1 MRHWLCVGHPHAAV
15 PLGVPPHGAGTITPV
30 DLSPRSLLERSRTPA
45 GKKMVRYSLVSV
57 VSVVVSQVVL
67 FAAQSFWSART
78 SNIVAVCVSA
88 IPSYYLNRA
97 WAWGKTG
104 KSHLMKEIVP
114 FWSLALLGLIFS
126 TWAADYAE
134 TNAHHWTGSDLGVRL
149 IVNIA
154 ALAAFG
160 VLWVGKF
167 FIFNRLMFAHQ
178 PEPSLPAGG

>member
-1 MRHWLCVGHPHAAV
+1 MMDV
-15 PLGVPPHGAGTITPV
+15 
-30 DLSPRSLLERSRTPA
+30 SPRALLERSRTP
-45 GKKMVRYSLVSV
+45 GGQKMVRYSLVSV
-57 VSVVVSQVVL
+57 VSVMVSQIVL
-67 FAAQSFWSART
+67 FVAQSFWSART
-78 SNIVAVCVSA
+78 SNIVAVCISA
-88 IPSYYLNRA
+88 VPSYYLNRA

-104 KSHLMKEIVP
+104 KSHLIKEIVP

-134 TNAHHWTGSDLGVRL
+134 SNAHHITSSTLGARL
-149 IVNIA
+149 VVNFA

-167 FIFNRLMFAHQ
+167 FIFNRVLFAHRPE

>member
-1 MRHWLCVGHPHAAV
+1 MVA
-15 PLGVPPHGAGTITPV
+15 
-30 DLSPRSLLERSRTPA
+30 LSPRSLVERSRTP
-45 GKKMVRYSLVSV
+45 GGRKMIRYSLVSV
-57 VSVVVSQVVL
+57 VSVIVSQVVL
-67 FAAQSFWSART
+67 FIAQSFWSART

-88 IPSYYLNRA
+88 VPSYYLNRA

-134 TNAHHWTGSDLGVRL
+134 SNAHHITSSELGARL
-149 IVNIA
+149 VVNFA

-167 FIFNRLMFAHQ
+167 IIFNRVLFAHH
-178 PEPSLPAGG
+178 PEPSVPAG

>member
-1 MRHWLCVGHPHAAV
+1 MKAL
-15 PLGVPPHGAGTITPV
+15 TPSG
-30 DLSPRSLLERSRTPA
+30 LMAQTRTPTGQKLVKYA
-45 GKKMVRYSLVSV
+45 MVSIISV
-57 VSVVVSQVVL
+57 IVGQALLL
-67 FAAQSFWSART
+67 FALTILDWRAAP
-78 SNIVAVCVSA
+78 SNLFAVAVSS
-88 IPSYYLNRA
+88 IPAYYLNRA

-114 FWSLALLGLIFS
+114 FWSLALLGLVLS
-126 TWAADYAE
+126 TWAADFAE
-134 TNAHHWTGSDLGVRL
+134 TNAHHLTSSDLGARL
-149 IVNIA
+149 IVNAA

>member
-1 MRHWLCVGHPHAAV
+1 MAD
-15 PLGVPPHGAGTITPV
+15 TIPMV
-30 DLSPRSLLERSRTPA
+30 DVSPRRMLERSRTPG
-45 GKKMVRYSLVSV
+45 GKKMIRYSLVSV
-57 VSVVVSQVVL
+57 VSVIVSQIVL
-67 FAAQSFWSART
+67 FIAQSFWSART

-88 IPSYYLNRA
+88 VPSYYLNRA

-134 TNAHHWTGSDLGVRL
+134 SNAHHLTSSDLVTRL
-149 IVNIA
+149 IVNGA

-160 VLWVGKF
+160 ILWVGKF
-167 FIFNRLMFAHQ
+167 FIFNRLMFAHH

>member
-1 MRHWLCVGHPHAAV
+1 M
-15 PLGVPPHGAGTITPV
+15 V
-30 DLSPRSLLERSRTPA
+30 DLSPRSLLERSRTPG

-57 VSVVVSQVVL
+57 ISVIVSQVVL
-67 FAAQSFWSART
+67 FIAQSFWSART
-78 SNIVAVCVSA
+78 SNIIAVCISA
-88 IPSYYLNRA
+88 VPSYYLNRK
-97 WAWGKTG
+97 WAWGKKG

-134 TNAHHWTGSDLGVRL
+134 SNAHHITSSELGARL
-149 IVNIA
+149 VVNFA

-167 FIFNRLMFAHQ
+167 IIFNRVLFAHH
-178 PEPSLPAGG
+178 PEPSVPAG

>member
-1 MRHWLCVGHPHAAV
+1 M
-15 PLGVPPHGAGTITPV
+15 V
-30 DLSPRSLLERSRTPA
+30 DLSPRSMLDRSRTPG
-45 GKKMVRYSLVSV
+45 GKKMIRYSLVSV
-57 VSVVVSQVVL
+57 ISVMVSQVVL
-67 FAAQSFWSART
+67 FVAQSFWSART

-88 IPSYYLNRA
+88 VPSYYLNRA

-114 FWSLALLGLIFS
+114 FWSLAMLGLVFS

-134 TNAHHWTGSDLGVRL
+134 SNAHQVTSSDLVARL
-149 IVNIA
+149 IVNGA

-160 VLWVGKF
+160 ILWVGKF
-167 FIFNRLMFAHQ
+167 FIFNKVLFARAPE

>member
-1 MRHWLCVGHPHAAV
+1 M
-15 PLGVPPHGAGTITPV
+15 V
-30 DLSPRSLLERSRTPA
+30 DVSPRSLLERSRTPG
-45 GKKMVRYSLVSV
+45 GKKMVRYSV
-57 VSVVVSQVVL
+57 VSVISVMVSQVVL
-67 FAAQSFWSART
+67 FIAQSFWSART
-78 SNIVAVCVSA
+78 SNIVAVCISA
-88 IPSYYLNRA
+88 VPSYYLNRM

-134 TNAHHWTGSDLGVRL
+134 TNAHHITGSDLGARL
-149 IVNIA
+149 IVNFA

-160 VLWVGKF
+160 ILWVGKF
-167 FIFNRLMFAHQ
+167 FIFNRVLFAHR

>member
-1 MRHWLCVGHPHAAV
+1 MAD
-15 PLGVPPHGAGTITPV
+15 TITMV
-30 DLSPRSLLERSRTPA
+30 DLSPRSMLERSRTPG

-57 VSVVVSQVVL
+57 VSVIVSQIVL

-78 SNIVAVCVSA
+78 SNIIAVCVSA
-88 IPSYYLNRA
+88 VPSYYLNRA

-114 FWSLALLGLIFS
+114 FWSLALLGLVFS

-134 TNAHHWTGSDLGVRL
+134 SNAHQVTGSDLVARL
-149 IVNIA
+149 IVNGA

-167 FIFNRLMFAHQ
+167 FIFNKVLFARPPE

>member
-1 MRHWLCVGHPHAAV
+1 M
-15 PLGVPPHGAGTITPV
+15 
-30 DLSPRSLLERSRTPA
+30 DLSPRSLLERSRTPG

-57 VSVVVSQVVL
+57 ISVVVSQVVL
-67 FAAQSFWSART
+67 FIAQSFWSART
-78 SNIVAVCVSA
+78 SNIIAVCISA
-88 IPSYYLNRA
+88 VPSYYLNRK
-97 WAWGKTG
+97 WAWGKKG

-134 TNAHHWTGSDLGVRL
+134 SNAHHVTSSELGARL
-149 IVNIA
+149 VVNFA

-167 FIFNRLMFAHQ
+167 IIFNRVLFAHH
-178 PEPSLPAGG
+178 PEPSVPAG